1 MGEVKEEYP
10 TTKQLRRIM
19 KQACE
24 KHSVRI
30 TYTKTR
36 EINYHALPFDQWSHY
51 SYNARRFLRTIE
63 YRLEF
68 DHTDHYKDAMA
79 QVEAWIT
86 LSGKKLRYGDR
97 YYSPLNFR
105 DGTRT
110 KAMKIICTI

>member
-1 MGEVKEEYP
+1 MKEEYP

-24 KHSVRI
+24 KHGVRI

-36 EINYHALPFDQWSHY
+36 EANYHALPFEQWAYY
-51 SYNARRFLRTIE
+51 SYNTRRYLRTIE

-68 DHTDHYKDAMA
+68 DNTGDYTAAIEQM
-79 QVEAWIT
+79 EAWLV

-105 DGTRT
+105 DGP